1 MAKGGRL
8 HKKNLGVVVMKR
20 ATQVFALL
28 LAAAAPV
35 FYSPSLRAQEPQ
47 EVIPAP
53 RFEIKRFEVT
63 GNTLLPAGDVERL
76 VAPFTGSGKDFSD
89 IQRALEALEQA
100 YRERGFGV
108 VQVLLPE
115 QDITRGV
122 VQFRVVQPRV
132 GRVAIEGN
140 THFSSDNVRRSLPSI
155 REGEVPNSAEIARNL
170 QLAAEHPVK
179 QTNVL
184 LRSGQTEETV
194 DVNVKVTDDRPW
206 RRFVTLDNT
215 GTSDTGYYRLGLG
228 FQHTNLFDR
237 DHSLTMQYV
246 TSPTYLSKVSIF
258 GAGYR
263 IPYYNLN
270 SSLDLIAGYSDVN
283 SGVVQGLFNV
293 AGSGFIGAARW
304 NTVLPKWGDIEHK
317 ISLGMDYRAFENEV
331 LFQNVNLTP
340 DITVHPISLTYSG
353 LRRMTAADF
362 SYYVG
367 LSHNIPGGNDGKE
380 EDWRNGISARQAV
393 TDDYKILRFG
403 FNYARQ
409 FRNEWQMRLGFNAQY
424 TADALVSG
432 EQFGIG
438 GPDSV
443 RGYPLREVSND
454 YGYSAQAEIY
464 TPDFSRKVSLSDSYK
479 LRALAFYDWGTTK
492 RNKDAGPEDSIA
504 SFGLGLRLS
513 YGKMV
518 NFRLDLAQIL
528 QETPSRDNDSQ
539 RVSGA
544 LAIVF

>member
-1 MAKGGRL
+1 M
-8 HKKNLGVVVMKR
+8 MKAMR
-20 ATQVFALL
+20 VIALL
-28 LAAAAPV
+28 LAAALPGIFPISV
-35 FYSPSLRAQEPQ
+35 HAQQPQ

-53 RFEIKRFEVT
+53 RFDINRFDVT
-63 GNTLLPAGDVERL
+63 GNTLLPAAEVESL
-76 VAPFTGSGKDFSD
+76 LTPFTGSEKDFSD

-100 YRERGFGV
+100 YRDLGFGV

-122 VQFRVVQPRV
+122 VQFRVVQPRI
-132 GRVAIEGN
+132 GRIAIEGN
-140 THFSSDNVRRSLPSI
+140 THFDSANVRRSLPSL
-155 REGEVPNSAEIARNL
+155 REGEVPNSREIARNL

-194 DVNVKVTDDRPW
+194 DVNVKVNDDRPW

-215 GTSDTGYYRLGLG
+215 GTGDTGYYRLGVG
-228 FQHTNLFDR
+228 FQHTNLFNR
-237 DHSLTMQYV
+237 DHALTMQYV
-246 TSPTYLSKVSIF
+246 TSPTNVSKVSIY

-293 AGSGFIGAARW
+293 AGSGTIGAARW
-304 NTVLPKWGDIEHK
+304 NTVLPKWGEVEHK

-331 LFQNVNLTP
+331 LFQNQNLTP

-367 LSHNIPGGNDGKE
+367 VSHNIPGGNDGKE
-380 EDWRNGISARQAV
+380 EDWRNGLSARQAV
-393 TDDYKILRFG
+393 TDDYKALRFG

-409 FRNEWQMRLGFNAQY
+409 FRNEWQMRIGFNAQF
-424 TADALVSG
+424 TRDALVSG

-443 RGYPLREVSND
+443 RGYALREVSND
-454 YGYSAQAEIY
+454 WGYSTQAELY
-464 TPDFSRKVSLSDSYK
+464 TPDFAKQVKLSDTYK
-479 LRALAFYDWGTTK
+479 LRALAFYDWGTTH
-492 RNKDAGPEDSIA
+492 RNKDPGPEDSL
-504 SFGLGLRLS
+504 SSVGVGLRLS

-528 QETPSRDNDSQ
+528 QESPTHDNNTQ
-539 RVSGA
+539 RLTGA